1 MARTTRRQFFQT
13 SALVSGAFYIGGT
26 KASGDVIGANERVRI
41 AVIGLNGRGKA
52 HLAGFGK
59 LKNVEIASVV
69 DPDENVLNRCLSK
82 VQSKENGKNCRGH
95 KDIRSVL
102 EDKNIDAISIA
113 TPNHWHSLMTIWGA
127 QAGKHV
133 YVEKPMSHDITEGR
147 VAVEAQKKYGVVVQH
162 GTQRRSDAGIAA
174 LHEALKSGKLP
185 RLKIAYGYCCKPRD
199 GIGFKTPG
207 DPPSN
212 LDWNLWKGPAVIDQY
227 HDNLVHYN
235 WHWFWNYGNG
245 DIGNQG
251 VHQMDIARWMIPGAV
266 WPQKVFCVG
275 GRFGYKDQAQT
286 ANTQL
291 AIFDYGESLLVF
303 DVRGLSGKS
312 NMGVS
317 NHVYFDKNAKQKT
330 TKSHGIKHIKD
341 PLADRGKVDI
351 FENFIQA
358 VRNRKENHLD
368 AHVYEGHVSSGLC
381 HLANLSYRLGEKSG
395 FSKKN
400 KDFGGNKKA
409 YEYFERMQEHL
420 KENGLTLEGTDYI
433 VGRTLN
439 FDSKTESITGDDE
452 ANKMLSR
459 TYRPPYMVPNK
470 V

>member
-26 KASGDVIGANERVRI
+26 KASGDVIGANGRVRI
-41 AVIGLNGRGKA
+41 AVIGLNGRGKS

-59 LKNVEIASVV
+59 LKSVEIASVV

-199 GIGFKTPG
+199 GIGFKTP
-207 DPPSN
+207 
-212 LDWNLWKGPAVIDQY
+212 VIR
-227 HDNLVHYN
+227 HRILTGI
-235 WHWFWNYGNG
+235 F
-245 DIGNQG
+245 
-251 VHQMDIARWMIPGAV
+251 
-266 WPQKVFCVG
+266 
-275 GRFGYKDQAQT
+275 GRAQ
-286 ANTQL
+286 L
-291 AIFDYGESLLVF
+291 
-303 DVRGLSGKS
+303 
-312 NMGVS
+312 
-317 NHVYFDKNAKQKT
+317 
-330 TKSHGIKHIKD
+330 
-341 PLADRGKVDI
+341 
-351 FENFIQA
+351 
-358 VRNRKENHLD
+358 
-368 AHVYEGHVSSGLC
+368 
-381 HLANLSYRLGEKSG
+381 
-395 FSKKN
+395 
-400 KDFGGNKKA
+400 
-409 YEYFERMQEHL
+409 
-420 KENGLTLEGTDYI
+420 
-433 VGRTLN
+433 
-439 FDSKTESITGDDE
+439 
-452 ANKMLSR
+452 
-459 TYRPPYMVPNK
+459 
-470 V
+470 